1 MIVLIISLLVFLS
14 VLSALF
20 FDVFNALSA
29 AMHSLEFRLLRLS
42 VWLPTGV
49 CYAFFYASRYN
60 VAAGNVES
68 VRETLGFSSTQFAT
82 VITAGFWTYAL
93 TAPLTGMISDKLGGR
108 AGLLISSIGA
118 GLSNLCL
125 GFAFKDL
132 HTTSSNMFMVFIV
145 LYSMNIMFQGFG
157 TSAVVKV
164 NAGWYTP
171 LERGFFSGIYN
182 VLLTSGYYM
191 ALGGCPVVVA
201 TIGWSYVFLIPG
213 GMLLCCAVAMSILL
227 RESPDEYYKSLIK
240 LGDDGDEEAPLL
252 KPVPKYTDVP
262 EKTVP
267 SGSAQNTSSSSFD
280 QSLSVLGL
288 LQNSTF
294 LCYLIS
300 IMCLC
305 WVRDGLITWI
315 YSYLEKSRG
324 KPLSPD
330 TTAMIGGSITLG
342 GFVGGVLCGI
352 VSDYVFKGNRSK
364 PILLFSFFQ
373 LISLGLTYYVVGL
386 GSDSDLLVAFLV
398 FLTATFMLGNYTLL
412 SYTIPTDLPAP
423 VVATAA
429 GIMTAAGY
437 VASGLAGLGMG
448 KLIEVYSWGGWF
460 GSLELATALGS
471 LAIYV
476 GSVMAARGKKSSS
489 SVRFSEPVRDPFP
502 DRATTGLRSKLKGV
516 DQRSSDKLDL
526 LAFVVIGGD
535 AAVLPPAATQMSVKM
550 SGIQDEFLRTRVGE
564 NGFFLWDGNGSVGER
579 LAWKLATAS
588 PSRAH
593 RGFLKRRQNDP
604 TSYFGKTNTSKLG
617 MGMGMETKG
626 RGNLHAGKSK
636 ISPF

>member
-1 MIVLIISLLVFLS
+1 MIVLMISLVVLLS
-14 VLSALF
+14 VISALF

-42 VWLPTGV
+42 VWLPTGI

-68 VRETLGFSSTQFAT
+68 VTDTLGFTSMQFAT
-82 VITAGFWTYAL
+82 VITAGFWTYAI
-93 TAPLTGMISDKLGGR
+93 TAPVTGMISDKLGGR
-108 AGLLISSIGA
+108 AGLLISSVGA
-118 GLSNLCL
+118 GLSNLAL

-132 HTTSSNMFMVFIV
+132 NTSSANMFYVFIC
-145 LYSMNIMFQGFG
+145 LYSLNIMFQGFG

-171 LERGFFSGIYN
+171 LERGVFSGIYN

-191 ALGGCPVVVA
+191 ALGGCPVVVS

-213 GMLLCCAVAMSILL
+213 AMLLVSAVAMFLL
-227 RESPDEYYKSLIK
+227 LKESPDEYYKSLVK
-240 LGDDGDEEAPLL
+240 LGEEGDEEAPLL
-252 KPVPKYTDVP
+252 NPVPKNKKSSGSQSYTDVP
-262 EKTVP
+262 NHSP
-267 SGSAQNTSSSSFD
+267 SDQNPRAATTTTTSSSSFD
-280 QSLSVLGL
+280 QSLSVMGL
-288 LQNSTF
+288 LQNTTF
-294 LCYLIS
+294 ICYLIS

-315 YSYLEKSRG
+315 YSYLESSRG
-324 KPLSPD
+324 AALSSD

-342 GFVGGVLCGI
+342 GFLGGVLCGVI
-352 VSDYVFKGNRSK
+352 SDYVFKGNRSK

-373 LISLGLTYYVVGL
+373 MISLGLTYYVVGL
-386 GSDSDLLVAFLV
+386 GSENDLLVAFLV

-448 KLIEVYSWGGWF
+448 KLIEIYSWGGWF
-460 GSLELATALGS
+460 GSLEVATALGS
-471 LAIYV
+471 LAIYI
-476 GSVMAARGKKSSS
+476 GSVLAARAKRKQDEGGGEASS
-489 SVRFSEPVRDPFP
+489 SVRFQAPLEDPFP
-502 DRATTGLRSKLKGV
+502 DNATTGLQSKLRGV

-526 LAFVVIGGD
+526 LAFVMIGGD
-535 AAVLPPAATQMSVKM
+535 AAVFSPEANQMSVKM
-550 SGIQDEFLRTRVGE
+550 SGIQDEFLRRRVGE
-564 NGFFLWDGNGSVGER
+564 DGFFLWDGNGTVGER
-579 LAWKLATAS
+579 NGIGA
-588 PSRAH
+588 
-593 RGFLKRRQNDP
+593 RQ
-604 TSYFGKTNTSKLG
+604 
-617 MGMGMETKG
+617 
-626 RGNLHAGKSK
+626 
-636 ISPF
+636 